1 MKFRLSSA
9 WNTSLAVLASLST
22 LGACASSQ
30 IGPEQT
36 RRVSVDWA
44 SRLYEL
50 EPFAYHPKDTSEPL
64 FVRSTATPRTGLVI
78 VPGKDRKVRA
88 LDARDGRIVWEVP
101 TLGPNGSRPVD
112 LGPHGAPEEVLV
124 ASYDGRVHRLSQRN
138 GRETWVSEY
147 PGSSAIT
154 TSPAVSGEGSSGRV
168 FVTSLDNRITALSLE
183 TGKKLWSEDRPVD
196 AELTLSGQAGATTY
210 RDMVITGF
218 SDGMLVAFA
227 SEDGATLWT
236 ADLRGSERSFVD
248 IDTTPV
254 VVTIPKTDEHA
265 ADTVVVAGAF
275 SRGLSAVGVDDGLV
289 RWTRPGEGF
298 LTAVAKDGVVYAP
311 QASGFLWAIEAR
323 SGKVLWVSTFSSRAA
338 STPVS
343 IGKYL
348 VTPVGDGLTLID
360 RATGRQV
367 VLWNDGRGVLGT
379 PGIGPRTLYA
389 VSNGGLLY
397 SLGIY

>member
-1 MKFRLSSA
+1 MKLWPSGALISG
-9 WNTSLAVLASLST
+9 LALLAS
-22 LGACASSQ
+22 CASSQ
-30 IGPEQT
+30 IGPEHT
-36 RRVSVDWA
+36 RRISVDWA

-64 FVRSTATPRTGLVI
+64 FVRSDATPRTGLVI
-78 VPGKDRKVRA
+78 VPGKDRKIRA
-88 LDARDGRIVWEVP
+88 LDARDGRVVWEKP
-101 TLGPNGSRPVD
+101 TSAPNGPRPVD

-124 ASYDGRVHRLSQRN
+124 ASLDGRVHRLSQRN

-147 PGSSAIT
+147 PGTSAIT
-154 TSPAVSGEGSSGRV
+154 ASPAVVGQGNAGRV
-168 FVTSLDNRITALSLE
+168 FVTSLDNRLTALSLE
-183 TGKKLWSEDRPVD
+183 TGKKVWSEDRPIE
-196 AELTLSGQAGATTY
+196 AELTISGQAGATAY

-218 SDGMLVAFA
+218 SDGTLVAFA
-227 SEDGATLWT
+227 QEDGATLWT
-236 ADLRGSERSFVD
+236 ADLRGPERSFVD
-248 IDTTPV
+248 VDTTPV
-254 VVTIPKTDEHA
+254 VVSLPKTDEHA

-275 SRGLSAVGVDDGLV
+275 SRGLSAVGIDDGLV

-298 LTAVAKDGVVYAP
+298 LTAIAKDGIVYAP
-311 QASGFLWAIEAR
+311 QASGFLWAIDAR
-323 SGKVLWVSTFSSRAA
+323 SGKVLWVSTFSSRVA

-367 VLWNDGRGVLGT
+367 VLWNDGRGVVAT
-379 PGIGPRTLYA
+379 PAMGPRTLY
-389 VSNGGLLY
+389 VMSNGGLLY